1 MSETEVIAGIN
12 KVLSKLSEEKNKKRF
27 KRWNKLIG
35 FTFKDF
41 GKTWV
46 TTLSAGVPS
55 ELEEREIDKS
65 VKYDIHV
72 STTPATW
79 LGILNKK
86 IDAMK
91 AFTSGDLRIKG
102 SMTDLLKLRKVL

>member
-12 KVLSKLSEEKNKKRF
+12 KVLGKLSEEKHKKRF
-27 KRWNKLIG
+27 GKWNKLIG

-46 TTLSAGVPS
+46 TTLTAGVPS

-65 VKYDIHV
+65 VKYDILV

-79 LGILNKK
+79 LGVLNKE

-91 AFTSGDLRIKG
+91 AFTSGDLKIKG
-102 SMTDLLKLRKVL
+102 SLSDLLKLRKVL